1 MGNHCRELW
10 IWSWVI
16 TKFERKEFLKMKFI
30 GVDLGKYKGG
40 IFDGENNKYYG
51 WQRFLQSQPTF
62 IRMLMK
68 TE

>member
-16 TKFERKEFLKMKFI
+16 TKFERKVFLKMKFI

-40 IFDGENNKYYG
+40 IFDGENKGHIIKNSSKSC
-51 WQRFLQSQPTF
+51 L
-62 IRMLMK
+62 L
-68 TE
+68 TEYN